1 MNCSIKKNKKTKD
14 TSISSFVE
22 YYVTIRLSESQYKVL
37 EKVSKVKAMS
47 ILQYCHWALRQVL
60 ENDIEL
66 HFANETKDRM
76 LEELQ
81 QDKEE

>member
-1 MNCSIKKNKKTKD
+1 MSTPTTNNP
-14 TSISSFVE
+14 SFVE
-22 YYVTIRLSESQYKVL
+22 HYVTIGLSESQYQVL
-37 EKVSKVKAMS
+37 EKVSKVKAMN
-47 ILQYCHWALRQVL
+47 IQQYCKWALRQVL

-66 HFANETKDRM
+66 HFVNRTKDRM

>member
-1 MNCSIKKNKKTKD
+1 M
-14 TSISSFVE
+14 
-22 YYVTIRLSESQYKVL
+22 
-37 EKVSKVKAMS
+37 VSKVKAMN
-47 ILQYCHWALRQVL
+47 IQQYCKWALRQVL

-66 HFANETKDRM
+66 HFVNRTKDRM